1 MTRIVGFEG
10 AVHTADDDEYD
21 ECRRVW
27 NGAIDRRPALVARCT
42 GVADVVA
49 ALRHARNGGLEVCVR
64 GGGHGVGGLAVADG
78 AMMIDLSPMKGIWVD
93 PGGLRVTVQAGVV
106 LGELDRET
114 QVHGLAVPVG
124 INTTT
129 GVAGLT
135 LGGGIGWLMRRY
147 GLTLDNLLGVQLV
160 TADGEVVDVDEDR
173 HPDLFWGVRGA
184 GPNFGVVTSFTFRCQ
199 RVGPTVV
206 SGPIVWAL
214 EDAAEVLTAYRD
226 QCEAAPDSL
235 TTIAGLRKAPP
246 APWLPP
252 EIHGRPI
259 LQIAV
264 CHAGDTQEAL
274 ADLRPLRS
282 IRHPLVDAVDT
293 RPFLETQSLLD
304 ATVPKGWCYYW
315 KSHDV
320 QALKDDLID
329 TLVEHTWRITSPR
342 SYILIPHLGGAVARV
357 PEEATAY
364 SHRDAGHA
372 VNINGVWLPDD
383 PDHERHVA
391 WVRDLFAALEPY
403 SAGVYLNF
411 LGAEGSDR
419 VRAAYGDAKWDR
431 LAALKRTWDPDNVFC
446 HNQNIAPAD

>member
-1 MTRIVGFEG
+1 MTRITGFQG
-10 AVHTADDDEYD
+10 AVLTAGDVEYD
-21 ECRRVW
+21 DCRRVW
-27 NGAIDRRPALVARCT
+27 NGAIDRRPALIARCT

-49 ALRHARNGGLEVCVR
+49 ALRHARKDGREVCVR

-78 AMMIDLSPMKGIWVD
+78 ALMVDLSPMKGIWVD
-93 PGGLRVTVQAGVV
+93 PKAQRVTVQAGVV

-129 GVAGLT
+129 GIAGLA

-160 TADGEVVDVDEDR
+160 TAGGDVVEADEDR
-173 HPDLFWGVRGA
+173 HPDLFWAVRGA
-184 GPNFGVVTSFTFRCQ
+184 GPNFGVITSFTFRCH
-199 RVGPTVV
+199 RVGPNVL
-206 SGPIVWAL
+206 SGPVVWAL
-214 EDAAEVLTAYRD
+214 EDAAVVLAAYRD
-226 QCEAAPDSL
+226 QCDAAPDSL

-252 EIHGRPI
+252 EVHGRPV
-259 LQIAV
+259 LQIAA
-264 CHAGDTQEAL
+264 CHSGDVDEAL

-282 IRHPLVDAVDT
+282 LGRPLIDALT
-293 RPFLETQSLLD
+293 IRPFLETQALLD
-304 ATVPKGWCYYW
+304 ATVPQGWCYYW

-329 TLVEHTWRITSPR
+329 TLIEHTWRITSPR
-342 SYILIPHLGGAVARV
+342 SYTLIPHLGGAVTRV
-357 PEEATAY
+357 REEATAY
-364 SHRDAGHA
+364 SHRSAGHA
-372 VNINGVWLPDD
+372 VNINAVWLPDD
-383 PDHERHVA
+383 PEADRHVA

-411 LGAEGSDR
+411 LGAEGPDR
-419 VRAAYGDAKWDR
+419 VRAAYGEAKWDR
-431 LAALKRTWDPDNVFC
+431 LSALKRTWDPGNFFH
-446 HNQNIAPAD
+446 HNQNVPPAG